1 MILKKLMKLQKMI
14 VTNKDLSEFNSLQ
27 IAVNTKYYIECKTDS
42 DIEEAFK
49 FLKKNKIKFLILG
62 EGTNVVFTKPY
73 DGLIIKNSFKKE
85 KKINKNKV
93 KVSSGYNWDRFVRFC
108 IKNSLYGLENLSG
121 IPGTVGAGP
130 IQNIGAYGEEIS
142 DYIEY
147 IEVFNLK
154 TGNVEILN
162 NMNCNF
168 DYRDSLFKKHKHLF
182 IKNVFFKLKEKFIA
196 NNSYQDLQDYRYK
209 KASELRQRI
218 LRIRNQKLENYLT
231 KPNVGSFFKNPLINK
246 KDLKKLLSE
255 EADLKFY
262 KHDALIKVSAAWL
275 IERCNLKGMKFN
287 KARVSKKHSLVLIN
301 EDKSPNSIL
310 KLKNKVKTTVS
321 KKYNIS
327 LEEEPTII

>member
-1 MILKKLMKLQKMI
+1 MKLQKMI

-27 IAVNTKYYIECKTDS
+27 IAVNAKYYLECKTDS
-42 DIEEAFK
+42 EIEQAFQ
-49 FLKKNKIKFLILG
+49 FIKKNKIKFLILG

-85 KKINKNKV
+85 KKIYKNKV

-142 DYIEY
+142 DYIEH

-182 IKNVFFKLKEKFIA
+182 IKNVFFKLKENFIA
-196 NNSYQDLQDYRYK
+196 NNSYQDLQDYRFK
-209 KASELRQRI
+209 KASELRQRV

-275 IERCNLKGMKFN
+275 IERCNLKGMQFN

-321 KKYNIS
+321 KKYNIR

>member
-1 MILKKLMKLQKMI
+1 MI
-14 VTNKDLSEFNSLQ
+14 VTNKDLSKINSLQ
-27 IAVNTKYYIECKTDS
+27 IAVKAKYYIECKTDS
-42 DIEEAFK
+42 DIEEAFQ
-49 FLKKNKIKFLILG
+49 FTKKNKIKFLILG

-73 DGLIIKNSFKKE
+73 EGLIIKNSFKKE
-85 KKINKNKV
+85 KKIYKNKI
-93 KVSSGYNWDRFVRFC
+93 KVSSGYNWDRFVTFC

-142 DYIEY
+142 KYIEH

-196 NNSYQDLQDYRYK
+196 NNSYQDLQDYRFK
-209 KASELRQRI
+209 KASELRKRI

-231 KPNVGSFFKNPLINK
+231 KPNVGSFFKNPLIKK

-255 EADLKFY
+255 EVDLKFY

-275 IERCNLKGMKFN
+275 IERCNLKGIQLN
-287 KARVSKKHSLVLIN
+287 KARVSRKHSLVLIN

-321 KKYNIS
+321 KKYNIR

>member
-1 MILKKLMKLQKMI
+1 MI

-27 IAVNTKYYIECKTDS
+27 IAVNAKYYLECKTDS
-42 DIEEAFK
+42 EIEQAFQ
-49 FLKKNKIKFLILG
+49 FIKKNKIKFLILG

-85 KKINKNKV
+85 KKIYKNKV

-142 DYIEY
+142 DYIEH

-168 DYRDSLFKKHKHLF
+168 DYRDSLFKKNKHLF

-196 NNSYQDLQDYRYK
+196 NNSYQDLQDYRFK
-209 KASELRQRI
+209 KASELRQRV

-275 IERCNLKGMKFN
+275 IERCNLKGMQFN

-321 KKYNIS
+321 KKYNIR

>member
-1 MILKKLMKLQKMI
+1 MI

-27 IAVNTKYYIECKTDS
+27 IAVNAKYYIECKTDS
-42 DIEEAFK
+42 DIEEAFQ
-49 FLKKNKIKFLILG
+49 FTKKNKIKFLILG

-73 DGLIIKNSFKKE
+73 EGLIIKNSFKKE
-85 KKINKNKV
+85 KKIYKNKV
-93 KVSSGYNWDRFVRFC
+93 KVSSGFNWDRFVTFC

-142 DYIEY
+142 DYIEH

-154 TGNVEILN
+154 TGNIEILN

-196 NNSYQDLQDYRYK
+196 NNSYQDLQDYRFK
-209 KASELRQRI
+209 KASELRKRI

-262 KHDALIKVSAAWL
+262 KHDTLIKVSAAWL
-275 IERCNLKGMKFN
+275 IERCNLKGMQFN

-321 KKYNIS
+321 KKYNIR

>member
-1 MILKKLMKLQKMI
+1 MI

-27 IAVNTKYYIECKTDS
+27 IAVNAKYYIECKTDS
-42 DIEEAFK
+42 DIKEAFQ
-49 FLKKNKIKFLILG
+49 FTKKNKIKFLILG

-85 KKINKNKV
+85 KKIYKNKV

-142 DYIEY
+142 DYIEH

-196 NNSYQDLQDYRYK
+196 NNSYQDLQDYRFK
-209 KASELRQRI
+209 KASELRKRV

-275 IERCNLKGMKFN
+275 IERCNLKGMQFN

-321 KKYNIS
+321 KKYNIR

>member
-1 MILKKLMKLQKMI
+1 MI
-14 VTNKDLSEFNSLQ
+14 VINKDLSEFNSLQ
-27 IAVNTKYYIECKTDS
+27 IAVNAKYYIECKTDS

-49 FLKKNKIKFLILG
+49 FIKKNKINFLILG

-85 KKINKNKV
+85 KKIYKNKV

-142 DYIEY
+142 DYIEH

-196 NNSYQDLQDYRYK
+196 NNSYQDLQDYRFK
-209 KASELRQRI
+209 KASELRQRV

-275 IERCNLKGMKFN
+275 IERCNLKGMQFN

-321 KKYNIS
+321 KKYNIR

>member
-1 MILKKLMKLQKMI
+1 MKLQKMI

-27 IAVNTKYYIECKTDS
+27 IAVNAKYYKECKTDS
-42 DIEEAFK
+42 DIEEAFQ
-49 FLKKNKIKFLILG
+49 FIKKNKIKFLILG
-62 EGTNVVFTKPY
+62 EGTNVVFTKSY

-142 DYIEY
+142 DYIEH

-196 NNSYQDLQDYRYK
+196 NNSYQDLQDYRFK
-209 KASELRQRI
+209 KASELRQRV

-275 IERCNLKGMKFN
+275 IERCNLKGMQLN
-287 KARVSKKHSLVLIN
+287 KARVSKKHSLVFIN

-321 KKYNIS
+321 KKYNIR

>member
-1 MILKKLMKLQKMI
+1 MKLQKMI

-27 IAVNTKYYIECKTDS
+27 IAVNAKYYIECKTDS
-42 DIEEAFK
+42 DIEEAFQ
-49 FLKKNKIKFLILG
+49 FIKKNKIKFLILG

-85 KKINKNKV
+85 KKIYKNKV

-142 DYIEY
+142 DYIEH

-182 IKNVFFKLKEKFIA
+182 IKNVFFKLKENFIA
-196 NNSYQDLQDYRYK
+196 NNSYQDLQDYRFK
-209 KASELRQRI
+209 KASELRQRV

-246 KDLKKLLSE
+246 KGLKKLLSE

-275 IERCNLKGMKFN
+275 IERCNLKGMQFN
-287 KARVSKKHSLVLIN
+287 KARVSKKHSLVIIN

-321 KKYNIS
+321 KKYNIR

>member
-1 MILKKLMKLQKMI
+1 MI

-27 IAVNTKYYIECKTDS
+27 IAVNAKYYKECKTDS
-42 DIEEAFK
+42 DIEEAFQ
-49 FLKKNKIKFLILG
+49 FIKKNKIKFLILG

-142 DYIEY
+142 DYIEH

-196 NNSYQDLQDYRYK
+196 NNSYQDLQDYRFK
-209 KASELRQRI
+209 KASELRQRV

-275 IERCNLKGMKFN
+275 IERCNLKGMQLN
-287 KARVSKKHSLVLIN
+287 KARVSKKHSLVFIN

-321 KKYNIS
+321 KKYNIR

>member
-1 MILKKLMKLQKMI
+1 MI
-14 VTNKDLSEFNSLQ
+14 VTNKDLSQFNSLQ
-27 IAVNTKYYIECKTDS
+27 IAVNAKYYIECKTDS
-42 DIEEAFK
+42 DIEEAFH
-49 FLKKNKIKFLILG
+49 FVNKNKIKFLILG
-62 EGTNVVFTKPY
+62 EGTNVVFTKPFE
-73 DGLIIKNSFKKE
+73 GLIIKNSFKKE
-85 KKINKNKV
+85 KKIYKNKV

-142 DYIEY
+142 DYIEH

-196 NNSYQDLQDYRYK
+196 NNSYQDLQNYRFK
-209 KASELRQRI
+209 KASELRQRV

-231 KPNVGSFFKNPLINK
+231 RPNVGSFFKNPLINK
-246 KDLKKLLSE
+246 KDLKKLLSQ

-275 IERCNLKGMKFN
+275 IERCNLKGMQFN

-321 KKYNIS
+321 KKYNIR

>member
-1 MILKKLMKLQKMI
+1 MI
-14 VTNKDLSEFNSLQ
+14 VTNKDLSKFNSLQ
-27 IAVNTKYYIECKTDS
+27 IAVNAKYYIECKTDS
-42 DIEEAFK
+42 DIEEAFH
-49 FLKKNKIKFLILG
+49 FVKKNKIKFLILG
-62 EGTNVVFTKPY
+62 EGTNVVFTKPFK
-73 DGLIIKNSFKKE
+73 GLIIKNSFKKE
-85 KKINKNKV
+85 KKIYKNKV
-93 KVSSGYNWDRFVRFC
+93 KVSSGYNWDRFVTFC

-142 DYIEY
+142 DYIEH

-154 TGNVEILN
+154 TGNIEILN

-182 IKNVFFKLKEKFIA
+182 IKNVFFKLKKKFIA
-196 NNSYQDLQDYRYK
+196 NNSYQDLQDYRFK
-209 KASELRQRI
+209 EASELRQRV
-218 LRIRNQKLENYLT
+218 LRVRNQKLENYLT

-262 KHDALIKVSAAWL
+262 KHNALIKVSAAWL
-275 IERCNLKGMKFN
+275 IERCNLKGMQFN

-321 KKYNIS
+321 KKYNIR

>member
-1 MILKKLMKLQKMI
+1 MI

-27 IAVNTKYYIECKTDS
+27 IAVNAKYYIECKTDS
-42 DIEEAFK
+42 DIEEAFQ
-49 FLKKNKIKFLILG
+49 FTKKNKIKFLILG

-73 DGLIIKNSFKKE
+73 KGLIIKNSFKKE
-85 KKINKNKV
+85 KKIYKNKV
-93 KVSSGYNWDRFVRFC
+93 KVSSGFNWDRFVTFC

-142 DYIEY
+142 DYIEH

-154 TGNVEILN
+154 TGNIEILN

-196 NNSYQDLQDYRYK
+196 NNSYQDLQDYRFK
-209 KASELRQRI
+209 KASELRKRI

-246 KDLKKLLSE
+246 KDLKKLLSDE
-255 EADLKFY
+255 VDLKFY

-275 IERCNLKGMKFN
+275 IERCNLKGMQFN
-287 KARVSKKHSLVLIN
+287 KARVSRKHSLVLIN

-321 KKYNIS
+321 KKYNIR

>member
-1 MILKKLMKLQKMI
+1 MI

-27 IAVNTKYYIECKTDS
+27 IAVNAKYYIECKTDS
-42 DIEEAFK
+42 EIEQAFQ
-49 FLKKNKIKFLILG
+49 FIKKNKIKFLILG

-85 KKINKNKV
+85 KKIYKNKV

-142 DYIEY
+142 DYIEH

-196 NNSYQDLQDYRYK
+196 NNSYQDLQDYRFK
-209 KASELRQRI
+209 KASELRQRV

-246 KDLKKLLSE
+246 KGLKKLLSE

-275 IERCNLKGMKFN
+275 IERCNLKGMQFN

-321 KKYNIS
+321 KKYNIR

>member
-1 MILKKLMKLQKMI
+1 MMI

-27 IAVNTKYYIECKTDS
+27 IAVNAKYYLECKTDS
-42 DIEEAFK
+42 EIEQAFQ
-49 FLKKNKIKFLILG
+49 FIKKNKIKFLILG

-142 DYIEY
+142 DYIEH

-196 NNSYQDLQDYRYK
+196 NNSYQDLQDYRFK
-209 KASELRQRI
+209 KASELRKRV

-275 IERCNLKGMKFN
+275 IERCNLKGMQFN

-321 KKYNIS
+321 KKYNIR

>member
-1 MILKKLMKLQKMI
+1 MI
-14 VTNKDLSEFNSLQ
+14 VTNKDLSKFNSLQ
-27 IAVNTKYYIECKTDS
+27 IAVKAKYYIECKTDS
-42 DIEEAFK
+42 DIEEAFQ
-49 FLKKNKIKFLILG
+49 FTKKNKIKFLILG

-73 DGLIIKNSFKKE
+73 EGLIIKNSFKKE
-85 KKINKNKV
+85 KKIYKNKV
-93 KVSSGYNWDRFVRFC
+93 KVSSGYNWDRFVTFC

-142 DYIEY
+142 DYIEH

-196 NNSYQDLQDYRYK
+196 NNSYQDLQDYRFK
-209 KASELRQRI
+209 KASELRKRI

-231 KPNVGSFFKNPLINK
+231 KPNVGSFFKNPLIKK

-255 EADLKFY
+255 EVDLKFY

-275 IERCNLKGMKFN
+275 IERCNLKGMQLN

-321 KKYNIS
+321 KKYNIR

>member
-1 MILKKLMKLQKMI
+1 MI

-27 IAVNTKYYIECKTDS
+27 IAVNAKYYLECKTDS
-42 DIEEAFK
+42 EIEQAFQ
-49 FLKKNKIKFLILG
+49 FIKKNKIKFLILG

-85 KKINKNKV
+85 KKIYKNKV

-142 DYIEY
+142 DYIEH

-196 NNSYQDLQDYRYK
+196 NNSYQDLQDYRFK
-209 KASELRQRI
+209 KASELRQGV

-275 IERCNLKGMKFN
+275 IERCNLKGMQFN

-321 KKYNIS
+321 KKYNIR

>member
-1 MILKKLMKLQKMI
+1 MI
-14 VTNKDLSEFNSLQ
+14 VTNKNLREFNSLK
-27 IAVNTKYYIECKTDS
+27 IAVNAKYYIECKTDR
-42 DIEEAFK
+42 DLEVAFK
-49 FLKKNKIKFLILG
+49 FIKKNKIKFLILG
-62 EGTNVVFTKPY
+62 EGTNIVFTKPFT
-73 DGLIIKNSFKKE
+73 GLIIKNAFKKE
-85 KKINKNKV
+85 KKIYKNKV
-93 KVSSGYNWDRFVRFC
+93 KVSSGFNWDRFVTFC

-142 DYIEY
+142 DYIEH

-154 TGNVEILN
+154 TGNIEILN

-196 NNSYQDLQDYRYK
+196 NNSYQDLQDYRFK
-209 KASELRQRI
+209 KASELRKRI

-246 KDLKKLLSE
+246 KDLKKLLSDE
-255 EADLKFY
+255 VDLKFY

-275 IERCNLKGMKFN
+275 IERCNLKGMQLN
-287 KARVSKKHSLVLIN
+287 KARVSRKHSLVLIN

-321 KKYNIS
+321 KKYNIR

>member
-1 MILKKLMKLQKMI
+1 M
-14 VTNKDLSEFNSLQ
+14 F
-27 IAVNTKYYIECKTDS
+27 
-42 DIEEAFK
+42 
-49 FLKKNKIKFLILG
+49 
-62 EGTNVVFTKPY
+62 
-73 DGLIIKNSFKKE
+73 
-85 KKINKNKV
+85 
-93 KVSSGYNWDRFVRFC
+93 VSFC

-142 DYIEY
+142 DYIEH

-196 NNSYQDLQDYRYK
+196 NNSYQDLQDYRFK
-209 KASELRQRI
+209 KASELRKRV

-262 KHDALIKVSAAWL
+262 KHNALIKVSAAWL
-275 IERCNLKGMKFN
+275 IERCNLKGMQFN

-321 KKYNIS
+321 KKYNIR

>member
-1 MILKKLMKLQKMI
+1 MI
-14 VTNKDLSEFNSLQ
+14 VTNKDLSKINSLQ
-27 IAVNTKYYIECKTDS
+27 ISVKAKYYIECKTDS
-42 DIEEAFK
+42 DIEEAFQ
-49 FLKKNKIKFLILG
+49 FTKKNKIKFLILG

-73 DGLIIKNSFKKE
+73 EGLIIKNSFKKE
-85 KKINKNKV
+85 KKIYKNKV
-93 KVSSGYNWDRFVRFC
+93 KVSSGFNWDRFVTFC

-142 DYIEY
+142 KYIEH
-147 IEVFNLK
+147 IEVFNFK

-196 NNSYQDLQDYRYK
+196 NNSYQDLQDYRFK
-209 KASELRQRI
+209 KASELRKRI

-231 KPNVGSFFKNPLINK
+231 KPNVGSFFKNPLIKK

-255 EADLKFY
+255 EVDLKFY

-275 IERCNLKGMKFN
+275 IERCNLKGIQLN
-287 KARVSKKHSLVLIN
+287 KARVSRKHSLVLIN

-321 KKYNIS
+321 KKYNIR

>member
-1 MILKKLMKLQKMI
+1 MI
-14 VTNKDLSEFNSLQ
+14 VTNKDLSQFNSLQ
-27 IAVNTKYYIECKTDS
+27 IAVKAKYYIECKTDS
-42 DIEEAFK
+42 DIEEAFH
-49 FLKKNKIKFLILG
+49 FINKNKIKFLILG
-62 EGTNVVFTKPY
+62 EGTNVVFTKPFE
-73 DGLIIKNSFKKE
+73 GLIIKNSFKKE
-85 KKINKNKV
+85 KKIYKNKV
-93 KVSSGYNWDRFVRFC
+93 KVSSGYNWDRFVTFC

-142 DYIEY
+142 DYIEH

-196 NNSYQDLQDYRYK
+196 NNSYQDLQDYSFK
-209 KASELRQRI
+209 KASELRQRV

-275 IERCNLKGMKFN
+275 IERCNLKGMQFN

-321 KKYNIS
+321 KKYNIR

>member
-1 MILKKLMKLQKMI
+1 MI
-14 VTNKDLSEFNSLQ
+14 VTNKDLSKINSLQ
-27 IAVNTKYYIECKTDS
+27 ISVKAKYYIECKTDS
-42 DIEEAFK
+42 DIEEAFQ
-49 FLKKNKIKFLILG
+49 FTKKNKIKFLILG

-73 DGLIIKNSFKKE
+73 EGLIIKNSFKKE
-85 KKINKNKV
+85 KKIYKNKV
-93 KVSSGYNWDRFVRFC
+93 KVSSGYNWDRFVTFC

-142 DYIEY
+142 KYIEH

-168 DYRDSLFKKHKHLF
+168 DYRDSLFKKYKHFF

-196 NNSYQDLQDYRYK
+196 NNSYQDLQDYRFK
-209 KASELRQRI
+209 KASELRKRI

-231 KPNVGSFFKNPLINK
+231 KPNVGSFFKNPLIKK

-255 EADLKFY
+255 EVDLKFY

-275 IERCNLKGMKFN
+275 IERCNLKGIQLN
-287 KARVSKKHSLVLIN
+287 KARVSRKHSLVLIN

-321 KKYNIS
+321 KKYNIR

>member
-1 MILKKLMKLQKMI
+1 MI

-27 IAVNTKYYIECKTDS
+27 IAVNAKYYLECKTDS
-42 DIEEAFK
+42 EIEQAFQ
-49 FLKKNKIKFLILG
+49 FIKKNKIKFLILG

-85 KKINKNKV
+85 KKIYKNKV

-142 DYIEY
+142 DYIEH

-162 NMNCNF
+162 NINCNF

-196 NNSYQDLQDYRYK
+196 NNLYQDLQDYRFK
-209 KASELRQRI
+209 KASELRKRV

-275 IERCNLKGMKFN
+275 IERCNLKGIEFN

-321 KKYNIS
+321 KKYNIR

>member
-1 MILKKLMKLQKMI
+1 MVSLPSINCGNRSI
-14 VTNKDLSEFNSLQ
+14 ALSMAFNFPSSLT
-27 IAVNTKYYIECKTDS
+27 ALS
-42 DIEEAFK
+42 
-49 FLKKNKIKFLILG
+49 
-62 EGTNVVFTKPY
+62 
-73 DGLIIKNSFKKE
+73 GLPSVDTVIRTSTTSLAYRGSE
-85 KKINKNKV
+85 KKININKV

-142 DYIEY
+142 DYIEH

-182 IKNVFFKLKEKFIA
+182 IKNVFFKLKEKFVA
-196 NNSYQDLQDYRYK
+196 NNSYQDLQDYRFK
-209 KASELRQRI
+209 KASELRQRV

-262 KHDALIKVSAAWL
+262 KHNALIKVSAAWL
-275 IERCNLKGMKFN
+275 IERCNLKGMQFN

-321 KKYNIS
+321 KKYNIR

>member
-1 MILKKLMKLQKMI
+1 MI

-27 IAVNTKYYIECKTDS
+27 IAVNAKYYIECKTDS
-42 DIEEAFK
+42 DIEEAFQ
-49 FLKKNKIKFLILG
+49 FTKKNKIKFLILG

-73 DGLIIKNSFKKE
+73 KGLIIKNSFKKE
-85 KKINKNKV
+85 KKIYKNKV
-93 KVSSGYNWDRFVRFC
+93 KVSSGFNWDRFVTFC

-142 DYIEY
+142 DYIEH

-182 IKNVFFKLKEKFIA
+182 IKNVFFKLKEKFIE
-196 NNSYQDLQDYRYK
+196 NNSYQDLQDYRFK
-209 KASELRQRI
+209 KASELRKRI

-246 KDLKKLLSE
+246 KDLKKLLSDE
-255 EADLKFY
+255 VDLKFY

-275 IERCNLKGMKFN
+275 IERCNLKGMQLN
-287 KARVSKKHSLVLIN
+287 KARVSRKHSLVLIN

-321 KKYNIS
+321 KKYNIR

>member
-1 MILKKLMKLQKMI
+1 MI

-27 IAVNTKYYIECKTDS
+27 IAVNAKYFLECKTDS
-42 DIEEAFK
+42 EIEQAFQ
-49 FLKKNKIKFLILG
+49 FIKKNKIKFLILG

-85 KKINKNKV
+85 KKIYKNKV
-93 KVSSGYNWDRFVRFC
+93 KVSSGYNWDRFVTFC

-142 DYIEY
+142 DYIEH

-162 NMNCNF
+162 NINCNF
-168 DYRDSLFKKHKHLF
+168 DYRDSLFKKYKHLF

-196 NNSYQDLQDYRYK
+196 NNSYQDLQDYSFK
-209 KASELRQRI
+209 KASELRKRI

-246 KDLKKLLSE
+246 KDLKKLLFKDV
-255 EADLKFY
+255 DLKFY

-275 IERCNLKGMKFN
+275 IERCNLKGMQFN

-321 KKYNIS
+321 KKYNIR

>member
-1 MILKKLMKLQKMI
+1 MI

-27 IAVNTKYYIECKTDS
+27 IAVNAKYYIECKTDS
-42 DIEEAFK
+42 DIEEAFQ
-49 FLKKNKIKFLILG
+49 FTKKNKIKFLILG

-73 DGLIIKNSFKKE
+73 EGLIIKNSFKKE

-142 DYIEY
+142 KYIEH

-196 NNSYQDLQDYRYK
+196 NNSYQDLQDYRFK
-209 KASELRQRI
+209 KASELRKRI

-255 EADLKFY
+255 EVDLKFY

-275 IERCNLKGMKFN
+275 IERCNLKGMQFN

-321 KKYNIS
+321 KKYNIR

>member
-1 MILKKLMKLQKMI
+1 MI

-27 IAVNTKYYIECKTDS
+27 IAVNAKYYIECKIDS
-42 DIEEAFK
+42 DIEEAFQ
-49 FLKKNKIKFLILG
+49 FIKKNKIKFLVLG

-73 DGLIIKNSFKKE
+73 KGLIIKNSFKKE
-85 KKINKNKV
+85 KKIYKNKV
-93 KVSSGYNWDRFVRFC
+93 KVSSGYNWDRFVTFC

-142 DYIEY
+142 KYIEH

-196 NNSYQDLQDYRYK
+196 NNSYQDLQDYRFK
-209 KASELRQRI
+209 KASELRKRI

-246 KDLKKLLSE
+246 KDLKKLLFKDV
-255 EADLKFY
+255 DLKFY

-275 IERCNLKGMKFN
+275 IERCNLKGIQLN
-287 KARVSKKHSLVLIN
+287 KARVSRKHSLVLIN

-321 KKYNIS
+321 KKYNIR